1 MKGKSLGWLL
11 LVGALAVP
19 AVLFYKWWTQMKATQ
34 GVEAKQALPSSA
46 PFAGG
51 ATPAPAAEPPAAP
64 AGDAPAPPPSAE
76 PVPGAEPSPAPQP
89 EPAPQAVAQAAPD
102 LPPAPAPDA
111 APPAADPSAPPP
123 AAEEPAPA
131 ANPGGMVAKIEYMPQ
146 TTRDPMLSVAD
157 MRELL
162 KQKMA
167 AQISQQEVQKAAEEV
182 PAAPPPPPA
191 RPLCDGFDLQ
201 GIIGAGGDV
210 AAIVNDRIVREGDHI
225 AGAVVERL
233 TTRTVVFRK
242 GKKTCMKRV
251 SK

>member
-34 GVEAKQALPSSA
+34 GVEAKQAMPSAA

-51 ATPAPAAEPPAAP
+51 AAPASASEPPA
-64 AGDAPAPPPSAE
+64 
-76 PVPGAEPSPAPQP
+76 
-89 EPAPQAVAQAAPD
+89 EPAPQAEPAPSAVAQAAPD
-102 LPPAPAPDA
+102 MPPAPAAPDA
-111 APPAADPSAPPP
+111 ALPAEAEPAPS
-123 AAEEPAPA
+123 EEPSPA
-131 ANPGGMVAKIEYMPQ
+131 ANPGAMVAKIEYMPK
-146 TTRDPMLSVAD
+146 TSRDPMLSVAD
-157 MRELL
+157 QRELL
-162 KQKMA
+162 KERMA
-167 AQISQQEVQKAAEEV
+167 AQISQQEVQKAVEEV

-191 RPLCDGFDLQ
+191 KPFCDYFDLQ

-210 AAIVNDRIVREGDHI
+210 AAIVNDRIVREGDRI

>member
-34 GVEAKQALPSSA
+34 GVEAKQAVPAAAPFSAGGTSA
-46 PFAGG
+46 PEPAPE
-51 ATPAPAAEPPAAP
+51 PAPAPAEN
-64 AGDAPAPPPSAE
+64 PPPQASPA
-76 PVPGAEPSPAPQP
+76 PAPQP
-89 EPAPQAVAQAAPD
+89 EPAPQAVVQAAPE
-102 LPPAPAPDA
+102 PAPTAAPAPS
-111 APPAADPSAPPP
+111 PEPAAGEPEQAAEPQEPPP
-123 AAEEPAPA
+123 AA
-131 ANPGGMVAKIEYMPQ
+131 NPSGMVAKIEYMPK
-146 TTRDPMLSVAD
+146 TSRDPMLSVAD
-157 MRELL
+157 QRQLL
-162 KQKMA
+162 KERLA
-167 AQISQQEVQKAAEEV
+167 AQISQQEVQKAVEEV
-182 PAAPPPPPA
+182 PVAPPPPPA
-191 RPLCDGFDLQ
+191 KPFCDNFDLQ

-210 AAIVNDRIVREGDHI
+210 AAIVNDRIVREGDPI